1 MVTFDLDFNYCLGE
15 KVFKCVILEGNKLP
29 TCIVLK
35 MSLKRKKST
44 NLEKELEKLFSKP
57 KPKSK
62 LLRTF
67 RNLMENYNVHQEK
80 VLYLALDHAL
90 IEIVEDVLN
99 HGLGLD
105 PNLEIL
111 CEEYYVLPLHIAV
124 IDGHSDI
131 VKLLI
136 NHGAFV
142 NTISDTATALNL
154 AVSEGCGLE
163 IVKILLQ
170 YGADPNISCKGKT
183 SIQEITFK
191 KVFNLD
197 ILHELLKYGAKINHL
212 DEDGHSPLI
221 DICGKSQNVDA
232 IKLLIYYGADVNL
245 KNQDGESPL
254 HTAAYMTNVEVMEI
268 LLKHGADSRYLDSE
282 RKSPLH
288 LLSKNDENY
297 SIEIV
302 LKAILL
308 LSEYGIDINAQDID
322 GKTSLHMAVQKGDI
336 KVVNC
341 LQQLNA
347 DWIIAKDMDGYS
359 ALEYTLFD
367 KKLGIFKSFL
377 MK

>member
-1 MVTFDLDFNYCLGE
+1 M
-15 KVFKCVILEGNKLP
+15 NK
-29 TCIVLK
+29 
-35 MSLKRKKST
+35 
-44 NLEKELEKLFSKP
+44 
-57 KPKSK
+57 
-62 LLRTF
+62 
-67 RNLMENYNVHQEK
+67 
-80 VLYLALDHAL
+80 
-90 IEIVEDVLN
+90 
-99 HGLGLD
+99 
-105 PNLEIL
+105 
-111 CEEYYVLPLHIAV
+111 
-124 IDGHSDI
+124 
-131 VKLLI
+131 
-136 NHGAFV
+136 
-142 NTISDTATALNL
+142 ISDNGTALGL
-154 AVSEGCGLE
+154 AVSEGCNLE

-170 YGADPNISCKGKT
+170 NGADPNISCHGST
-183 SIQEITFK
+183 SIQEITSK
-191 KVFNLD
+191 RTFNVD

-212 DEDGHSPLI
+212 DENGYSPLN
-221 DICGKSQNVDA
+221 DMCGKSQNVNA
-232 IKLLIYYGADVNL
+232 ISLMIQYGADVNF

-322 GKTSLHMAVQKGDI
+322 GKTSLHMAVGKGDI
-336 KVVNC
+336 EVVYC